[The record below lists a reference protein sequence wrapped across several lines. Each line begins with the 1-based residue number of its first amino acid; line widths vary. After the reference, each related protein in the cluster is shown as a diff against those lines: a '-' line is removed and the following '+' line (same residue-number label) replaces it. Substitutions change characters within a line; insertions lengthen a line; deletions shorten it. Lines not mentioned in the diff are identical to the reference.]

1 MNIDEKKHILY
12 KSPKIERNSSGK
24 KILKTGSNQQK
35 YQDPATLLR
44 KVMVKK
50 EDQDP
55 ATLLRIENSL
65 KTIRIRQ
72 HC

>member
-1 MNIDEKKHILY
+1 MNIDEKNTINIKVQRLKGIAQV
-12 KSPKIERNSSGK
+12 KTF
-24 KILKTGSNQQK
+24 LKTGSNQQK

-44 KVMVKK
+44 KVTVKK
-50 EDQDP
+50 EDHDP

-65 KTIRIRQ
+65 KRIRIRQ